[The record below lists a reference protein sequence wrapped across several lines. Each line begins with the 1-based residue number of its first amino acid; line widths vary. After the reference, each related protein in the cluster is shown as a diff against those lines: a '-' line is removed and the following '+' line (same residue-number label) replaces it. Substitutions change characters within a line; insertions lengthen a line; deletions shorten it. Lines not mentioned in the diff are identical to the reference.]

1 MLLAVVLIA
10 GCDGELDIKPKQS
23 ISSDVALGD
32 ADAVQAALVGA
43 YDEFS
48 NGDLMNGDFH
58 MHADLLADDGE
69 LFWNGSFI
77 GPRQIFNKVIL
88 IDNAEVREIW
98 LESYETINRAN
109 LVLSALDVV
118 DAADAGRVEGE
129 AKFIRGVTYFFLARF
144 FGKDWNDGDP
154 NTNPAVPLITTPT
167 SSIDASAEVSRATV
181 GAIYAQVLSDLTD
194 AANLLPTSNG
204 FFATSYAA
212 NGFLSR
218 VYLQQGDFANAIAA
232 AGNVINGGAFSLTA
246 NYADA
251 FNSTSNT
258 SEDVFATQ
266 VSAQDGAN
274 NLNTFYAPAEN
285 GGRGDIDITAVHLAL
300 YDAADDRLA
309 MFYLDQAG
317 AQRTGKWTDA
327 TGNDNVN
334 VLRLAEMYL
343 NRGEATARTTG
354 LVQGAV
360 DDLNATRARAGLPDL
375 TLGDFATQQDL
386 IDEFMMERRRELAFE
401 GFTLGDLKRTQGTL
415 TNAGLAWNADALVFP
430 IPERELD
437 VNSNLTQNPG
447 YN

>member
-23 ISSDVALGD
+23 ISSGVALGD

-43 YDEFS
+43 YDEFT

-77 GPRQIFNKVIL
+77 GPRQIFNKSIL
-88 IDNAEVREIW
+88 ITNGEVSEIW

-118 DAADAGRVEGE
+118 DAGDAGRVEGE
-129 AKFIRGVTYFFLARF
+129 AKFIRGVTYFFLVRF

-154 NTNPAVPLITTPT
+154 NSNAGVPLITTPT

-181 GAIYAQVLSDLTD
+181 GAVYAQVLSDLTD

-204 FFATSYAA
+204 FFATSHAA

-218 VYLQQGDFANAIAA
+218 VYLQQGDFANAITT
-232 AGNVINGGAFSLTA
+232 AGSVISSGAFGLTS

-258 SEDVFATQ
+258 SEDIFASQ

-274 NLNTFYAPAEN
+274 GLNTFYAPPEN
-285 GGRGDIDITAVHLAL
+285 GGRGDIDITNVHLAL
-300 YDAADDRLA
+300 YDASDDRLN
-309 MFYLDQAG
+309 MFYNDQAG

-343 NRGEATARTTG
+343 NRGEAIARTQG
-354 LVQGAV
+354 LVQGAI
-360 DDLNATRARAGLPDL
+360 DDLNATRVRAGLTMA
-375 TLGDFATQQDL
+375 TLGDFASQQEL
-386 IDEFMMERRRELAFE
+386 IDEFLLERRRELAFE

-415 TNAGLAWNADALVFP
+415 TNSGLAWNADALVFP
-430 IPERELD
+430 IPDREMD
-437 VNSNLTQNPG
+437 INPNLVQNPG
-447 YN
+447 Y